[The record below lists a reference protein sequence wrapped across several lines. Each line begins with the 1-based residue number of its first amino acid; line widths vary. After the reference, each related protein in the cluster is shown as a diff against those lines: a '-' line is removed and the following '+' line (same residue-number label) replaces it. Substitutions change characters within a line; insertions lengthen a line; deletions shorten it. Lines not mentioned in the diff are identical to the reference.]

1 MRLKLGAYIRVSTE
15 EQASA
20 VEGSLDNQ
28 KYRLK
33 AYVDLKNTQVKGWG
47 EVVDYYVDDGFS
59 AKDTRR
65 PAYQRMMSDIKRK
78 KIDLILITDLS
89 RLSRNIYDFCNLMD
103 ELEKNEAQF
112 LSIKEQF
119 DSTTPSG
126 KMMIYNMINL
136 AQFEREQIGE
146 RVALGAHS
154 RAMRGLMNGARAI
167 LGYDKHEDKP
177 GSYVINEYEAKDV
190 RKIFRHFLNTGS
202 CAKTVKELAQA
213 GIKPKLFGKYGKLK
227 SSEKW
232 TCQTLTNLLSSNAYI
247 GLHEV
252 NKSNK
257 KKDQERLK
265 PHQQYK
271 LVKATWPAIVPESDF
286 NLAQKL
292 LAEAKKL
299 ERVRLEGT
307 EDRFYVLSGI
317 LRCGECGSP
326 MVGQAAH
333 GEKQVHR
340 YYGHT
345 QAYRSTDCQFH
356 RIPAQDV
363 EKVVLDYV
371 WSAVQDGGYLDKI
384 EINIRQ
390 MRNVKSLNVA
400 REKRALSERLKIIQ
414 TKIDGLLLMQS
425 QASPEALKFAMK
437 TFETLSNEKS
447 ELEEHHLRLSRG
459 ADHEEMS
466 KESVVTIQA
475 SLVDFQR
482 GFTKAKGSMK
492 KRLLKKLLKQVVIM
506 PEGLHVFMEL
516 ADTVEIPNHQIKLVH
531 FGAQNV
537 SLAITKKASGDDS
550 NLVVLRSDINKN
562 GDPGTT
568 RTYDLL
574 LRRLPVYP
582 PALISNG
589 ISMIC
594 QHGKGPDEGPV
605 RRF

>member
-20 VEGSLDNQ
+20 IEGSLDNQ

-33 AYVDLKNTQVKGWG
+33 AYTDLKNSQVKNWG
-47 EVVDYYVDDGFS
+47 EIVDYYIDDGFS

-65 PAYQRMMSDIKRK
+65 PAYQRMMSDIKK
-78 KIDLILITDLS
+78 GKVDLILVTDLS

-119 DSTTPSG
+119 DSTTPAG

-136 AQFEREQIGE
+136 AQFEREQISE

-177 GSYVINEYEAKDV
+177 GSYIVNEDEAKDV

-202 CAKTVKELAQA
+202 CAKTVKELTQEE
-213 GIKPKLFGKYGKLK
+213 IRPKLSGKFGKLK
-227 SSEKW
+227 INDKW
-232 TCQTLTNLLSSNAYI
+232 TCQTLTNLLSSAAYT
-247 GLHEV
+247 GFHEV
-252 NKSNK
+252 NKKNK
-257 KKDQERLK
+257 KKDQSRLK

-271 LVKATWPAIVPESDF
+271 LVKATWPAIVPQAEFD
-286 NLAQKL
+286 LAQGL

-299 ERVRLEGT
+299 ERVRLEGA
-307 EDRFYVLSGI
+307 EDRFYILSGI

-333 GEKQVHR
+333 GEKQVHK

-345 QAYRSTDCQFH
+345 QAHRNTDCQFH
-356 RIPAQDV
+356 RVPAQDV
-363 EKVVLDYV
+363 EAAVLDYV
-371 WSAVQDGGYLDKI
+371 WAAIQDAGYLGKI
-384 EINIRQ
+384 ETNIRQ

-400 REKRALSERLKIIQ
+400 REKRSMREQLKNIQ

-437 TFETLSNEKS
+437 TFEILSKEKV
-447 ELEEHHLRLSRG
+447 ELEDRLLRMSHDV
-459 ADHEEMS
+459 DHEEMVKDS
-466 KESVVTIQA
+466 VGMIKEG
-475 SLVDFQR
+475 LRDFQR
-482 GFTKAKGSMK
+482 GFAKAKGSMK
-492 KRLLKKLLKQVVIM
+492 KRLLKKLLKQVVMM
-506 PEGLHVFMEL
+506 PEGFHVFMEL
-516 ADTVEIPNHQIKLVH
+516 ADTVEIPNHQIKLVR
-531 FGAQNV
+531 FEESKEQIS
-537 SLAITKKASGDDS
+537 SLAIAQKASGDDS
-550 NLVVLRSDINKN
+550 NLSVFRSDINKI
-562 GDPGTT
+562 GDRVWT
-568 RTYDLL
+568 
-574 LRRLPVYP
+574 
-582 PALISNG
+582 
-589 ISMIC
+589 
-594 QHGKGPDEGPV
+594 
-605 RRF
+605 